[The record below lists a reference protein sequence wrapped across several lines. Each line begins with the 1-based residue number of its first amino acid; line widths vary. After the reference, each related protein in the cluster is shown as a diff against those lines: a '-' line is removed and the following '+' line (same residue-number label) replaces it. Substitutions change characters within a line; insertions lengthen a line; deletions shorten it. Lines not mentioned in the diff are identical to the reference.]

1 MLHSYRNIE
10 VVEQVEGCGYGSKTI
25 PGDGSGGTEEGGTH
39 ESGWRRKVTGQA
51 EGCAAVAKG
60 PELGAFIKQL
70 AFCGAGVQIYI
81 VA

>member
-1 MLHSYRNIE
+1 MLHSYGNIE
-10 VVEQVEGCGYGSKTI
+10 VVEQVEGCGYGSKAI
-25 PGDGSGGTEEGGTH
+25 PGDGSGGTEESGTH
-39 ESGWRRKVTGQA
+39 ESGWRRKITGQA

-60 PELGAFIKQL
+60 PELGALIEQL